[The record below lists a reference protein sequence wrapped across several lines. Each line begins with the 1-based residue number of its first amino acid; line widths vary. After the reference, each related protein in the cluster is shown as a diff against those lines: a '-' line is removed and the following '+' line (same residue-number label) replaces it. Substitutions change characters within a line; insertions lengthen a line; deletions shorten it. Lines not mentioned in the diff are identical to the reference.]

1 MQGASLNRVE
11 EFKYLG
17 STVQANGGS
26 EKEVSRR
33 IQARWA
39 AWRKTAGIM
48 CDRGVPARVKGKLY
62 KTCVRP
68 AMVYGMETVAV
79 TKKQEKRM
87 EVAEMKMLR
96 FSIGKTR
103 LDRIRN
109 EKVRKEL
116 GVAEMRR
123 ILREARLRWFGH
135 VSRRDEE
142 YVGQRV
148 RRMDIGTRGRGR
160 PKRRWLDCIKE
171 DLLAVGAVEEDAQDR
186 GKWKRLIRTG
196 DPSNGN
202 KA

>member
-62 KTCVRP
+62 KTGVRP

-96 FSIGKTR
+96 FSIRKTR

-116 GVAEMRR
+116 GVEEMRR
-123 ILREARLRWFGH
+123 KLREVRL
-135 VSRRDEE
+135 
-142 YVGQRV
+142 
-148 RRMDIGTRGRGR
+148 
-160 PKRRWLDCIKE
+160 
-171 DLLAVGAVEEDAQDR
+171 
-186 GKWKRLIRTG
+186 
-196 DPSNGN
+196 
-202 KA
+202 